1 MAPTSAEVEARPLIP
16 ATAAMDESR
25 KPTTAAGASLPS
37 DAPWLTAAAV
47 EQTQRILRSHRRAFG
62 RPLLGG
68 LPADASPRQWAQA
81 LFSAGTVVLSHD
93 GQDPGGDPGP
103 RLTYAN
109 RSALQLW
116 HRPWAE
122 LVGMPSRLTAEA
134 DARPDRAR
142 MLQQAR
148 QADALAGY
156 CGIRIDSQ
164 GRRFQIRGARLWSL
178 WDASGQP
185 CGQAAAFSDW
195 HWL

>member
-1 MAPTSAEVEARPLIP
+1 METQGMEAMAEDAALARN
-16 ATAAMDESR
+16 
-25 KPTTAAGASLPS
+25 
-37 DAPWLTAAAV
+37 DAPWLSAEAV
-47 EQTQRILRSHRRAFG
+47 AQAQRILRSHAQAFG
-62 RPLLGG
+62 RPLLVG
-68 LPADASPRQWAQA
+68 LAADASPRQWAQA

-109 RSALQLW
+109 GTALRLW
-116 HRPWAE
+116 RRPWAE

-148 QADALAGY
+148 AADALQGY
-156 CGIRIDSQ
+156 CGVRIDSQ
-164 GRRFQIRGARLWSL
+164 GRRFQISDARLWTL
-178 WDASGQP
+178 RDGAGQP
-185 CGQAAAFSDW
+185 CGQAAAFNAW